1 LPVINFLR
9 LCRLICGKA
18 APFRQVFLNLVRL
31 RLTIGGAAASIKKPP
46 PERRSLSAQRAA
58 EPHNRQ
64 LGFFMENNLS
74 NTKLSFIGCG
84 VMAEAMIAGLLRKNL
99 VAPEQ
104 IAASH
109 PRKNRREELNAKYK
123 IRVFESNAEAVK
135 GVQGKGDSIVALCVK
150 PQRLSGVLR
159 ELKDTT
165 TPSQII
171 LSIIA
176 GARIETLSEALANQ
190 KIVRAMPNTP
200 SQIGA
205 GITAW
210 TCTENLSNDERAN
223 IKSLLT
229 ALGKELH
236 VETENM
242 IDMATSLSATG
253 PTYIFMVMEA
263 LTDAGVHL
271 GFSREMAKELVQ
283 ETMLG
288 SVLFAME
295 SHKHPAELRNMV
307 TSPGGTSADAI
318 YQMEKG
324 GLRTVLSKAVYSAY
338 QKAVALGQKK

>member
-1 LPVINFLR
+1 MEH
-9 LCRLICGKA
+9 
-18 APFRQVFLNLVRL
+18 NL
-31 RLTIGGAAASIKKPP
+31 
-46 PERRSLSAQRAA
+46 A
-58 EPHNRQ
+58 E
-64 LGFFMENNLS
+64 
-74 NTKLSFIGCG
+74 TKLAFIGCG
-84 VMAEAMIAGLLRKNL
+84 VMAESIVAGLLRKNL
-99 VAPEQ
+99 VAAEQ
-104 IAASH
+104 IVATH
-109 PRKNRREELNAKYK
+109 PRENRRLELAEKYGIEVFEDNAKAVQH
-123 IRVFESNAEAVK
+123 IRVYEN
-135 GVQGKGDSIVALCVK
+135 SIVALCVK
-150 PQRLSGVLR
+150 PQRLKGVLE
-159 ELKDTT
+159 ELKDTVL
-165 TPSQII
+165 PAQIV

-176 GARIETLSEALANQ
+176 GARIETISEALNNK

-210 TCTENLSNDERAN
+210 TCDQEVSEEEKAQ
-223 IKSLLT
+223 IKALLT
-229 ALGKELH
+229 ALGKELF

-271 GFSREMAKELVQ
+271 GFSREMSKELVQ

-288 SVLFAME
+288 AVLFAME

-324 GLRTVLSKAVYSAY
+324 GLRTVLSKAVYAAY
-338 QKAVALGQKK
+338 SRAVALGQKK